1 MLITNNHEDES
12 TEIYFTKIN
21 EFLEKPQDT
30 DTYGIKASENK
41 ETVGYFVSLVK
52 QIRPFLLKRAEE
64 AATLLNKAISWMQT
78 EETQLTPLHAHLCIL
93 ALQVT
98 KFCFR
103 LSPQKLS
110 YHNFFAILS
119 YFQLNRLIS

>member
-1 MLITNNHEDES
+1 MIFDLFYRANLESMLITNNHEDES
-12 TEIYFTKIN
+12 TEIYFSKIN

-41 ETVGYFVSLVK
+41 ETIGYFVSLMK

-98 KFCFR
+98 KLF
-103 LSPQKLS
+103 SK
-110 YHNFFAILS
+110 I
-119 YFQLNRLIS
+119 

>member
-12 TEIYFTKIN
+12 TEIYLSKIN

-41 ETVGYFVSLVK
+41 ETIGYFVSLVK

-64 AATLLNKAISWMQT
+64 AATLLNKAISWM
-78 EETQLTPLHAHLCIL
+78 
-93 ALQVT
+93 
-98 KFCFR
+98 
-103 LSPQKLS
+103 
-110 YHNFFAILS
+110 
-119 YFQLNRLIS
+119 